1 MREISMMSP
10 KDIVTK
16 YGGNKKQIGEAV
28 KAGLLNPTA
37 AEMAGMMIDR
47 IRAAAAQEQRANTT
61 VFEDTFGEKSTPYE
75 RPEVPSGGVASLPVD
90 EDMYNMAGG
99 GIVAFAGED
108 GSEVDLNEITSQI
121 NQASGRGMEGNLG
134 RAREFVDI
142 YREMVSGAKR
152 GPAYEEAKKF
162 YEGAQERASKAAG
175 KQRAV
180 TGLLAASKLL
190 SGRGDL
196 AKIVGE
202 AGAVAAPGLQ
212 KALDMETA
220 GQEAGLKGRLGLEE
234 KERTEELEAIKGG
247 MGLYGKELER
257 LAGGDKDLRSD
268 RFVKRFVAAAK
279 YDPKLKNLPQEVLE
293 QMGEREF
300 LNLSGASL
308 MRGQAAGAQ
317 AAFSGEEVER
327 KRFGDAAQLAEKT
340 IFRRMSNDPR
350 NIQYKELLKTDKDAA
365 LRYKNDVIRSLVAE
379 AGGAPPAAPAPTSD
393 LAPPSPKKG
402 NAMFPARGGSKFS
415 VTAPNGQV
423 FEFNTQAQADAYKAR
438 IGAK

>member
-16 YGGNKKQIGEAV
+16 YGGNKKRIGEAV

-47 IRAAAAQEQRANTT
+47 IRAAAAQEQRTNTT

-75 RPEVPSGGVASLPVD
+75 RPEVPSGGVAALPVD

-108 GSEVDLNEITSQI
+108 GSEVDLNAITSQI

-134 RAREFVDI
+134 RAGEYVDF
-142 YREMVSGAKR
+142 YRELLRGANR
-152 GPAYEEAKKF
+152 DPAYDETAKF
-162 YEGAQERASKAAG
+162 YESARERGAKAAE

-190 SGRGDL
+190 SGRGNFG
-196 AKIVGE
+196 KILGE
-202 AGAVAAPGLQ
+202 AGEVAAPGLQ
-212 KALDMETA
+212 KAIDMESA
-220 GQEAGLKGRLGLEE
+220 AEEAGIKGRLGLAE
-234 KERTEELEAIKGG
+234 KARAEELEAIKGG
-247 MGLYGKELER
+247 MGLYGREQER
-257 LAGGDKDLRSD
+257 LISSGKDLAMD
-268 RFVKRFVAAAK
+268 KYAKNFVAAAQS
-279 YDPKLKNLPQEVLE
+279 DPKLKTLPTEVLE
-293 QMGEREF
+293 QMGRREY

-308 MRGQAAGAQ
+308 MRGAAATTQAGVSAGQ
-317 AAFSGEEVER
+317 LER
-327 KRFGDAAQLAEKT
+327 QVFGDARTKVENRIKSDFRLRNRLSRLERDDPAAYEAE
-340 IFRRMSNDPR
+340 IDRM
-350 NIQYKELLKTDKDAA
+350 IQAELGRA
-365 LRYKNDVIRSLVAE
+365 
-379 AGGAPPAAPAPTSD
+379 AGGSPAPAPAPTAD

-402 NAMFPARGGSKFS
+402 NAMFPARGESKFE
-415 VTAPNGQV
+415 VKTPDGRTFTFPDQKA
-423 FEFNTQAQADAYKAR
+423 ADAFKAR